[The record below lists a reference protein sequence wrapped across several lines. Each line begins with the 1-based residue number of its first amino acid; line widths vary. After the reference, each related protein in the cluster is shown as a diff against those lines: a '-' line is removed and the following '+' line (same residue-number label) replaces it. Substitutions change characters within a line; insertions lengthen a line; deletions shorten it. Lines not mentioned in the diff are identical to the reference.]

1 MSPPRPVV
9 ELEHALQTALA
20 RIAELEAGQAARER
34 TTAGG
39 EPPVGETNFRGIVE
53 SVGAVIAVLD
63 RTGKVLYAN
72 PACLS
77 VWNDPDVVGKTL
89 FDVYPRE
96 VAERYQ
102 VALLQVLET
111 EMTIDD
117 EIDNMLEKRVGWFRI
132 SLQPLRNLAGIA
144 DRILLTAWEVTEQ
157 HTAHEK
163 MTADEERYRTLS
175 MIASDYVFRSQV
187 RPDGSLGLIWVAGA
201 FETISGYSMEEYI
214 ARGGWRSA
222 LYPDDV
228 ALDDDAMATLHR
240 NQSVISE
247 VRTIAKNGEIVW
259 VRTYAKPV
267 WDETA
272 NQLAGINGAVQNI
285 TTAKRAD
292 EVLRASE
299 ARMTRAQTIAHVG
312 NWELDLQSKT
322 LWASEEAIR
331 IYGGDPSTQM
341 LPMSVPPMYVMEEDR
356 PRLDQA
362 MDRMLAGEA
371 DGYDEEFQIRR
382 ANDNAIRY
390 VRSKA
395 EVVWGSD
402 GKAEKVLGVI
412 QDVTEQKLAEIA
424 LRDSEVRFRALIEN
438 APGAVVLVS
447 KEGVF
452 KYISSSTYRL
462 MGYNP
467 ESSLALDPAAYTHPN
482 DLPALLEV
490 LNEVMQQP
498 GAVRTV
504 QYRFRHQDGSWRW
517 LESTISNL
525 LLEPSVEAL
534 VLNYQDITDRKDAEL
549 RLEQRVRERTAEID
563 AIRQRLELATT
574 AARLGIW
581 DFNFKTRQLLLD
593 DQMLQLGGM
602 TRDEFDG
609 TLDSYL
615 ARIHPQDRAH
625 LKLLQSVAHEA
636 QFYEREFR
644 VVWSDQSVHTIAA
657 NALILRD
664 AGGQPERLV
673 GINRDITAQKQ
684 AEEVLRSS
692 EETLLRANSE
702 LARAM
707 RMKDEF
713 LASMSHE
720 LRTPLTGILGLSEV
734 LQLKVYG
741 ELNPRQRKAISHI
754 EQSGRH
760 LLELI
765 NDILDL
771 SKMEANK
778 LELQIQPC
786 PVGEICQSSLQL
798 VKGMAQKKGQH
809 VGFTMN
815 PATITM
821 KADVRRLKQILVN
834 LLGNAIKFTPDGG
847 ALGLDVTGDETRQ
860 TVRFTIW
867 DNGIGI
873 NAQDLERL
881 FQPFVQVDSSLA
893 RQQSGTGLGLS
904 LVQRLTELHGGKVY
918 AESTAG
924 RGSRFTV
931 TLPWPRQDDAEL
943 QAAGPAKFAALQRI
957 LTVEDSLID
966 AEHLTQ
972 HLRLLGIEN
981 IVYHEGHGAVDYA
994 IQIQPG
1000 AILLDIG
1007 LPGKS
1012 GWDVL
1017 RELKT
1022 NEHTRAIPVII
1033 TSIVENRSQANAF
1046 GAAAY
1051 LVKPFT
1057 HAELREALALADTL
1071 APLSEPVLV
1080 VAEKAVTP
1088 LLMLVDDNPVT
1099 VESLR
1104 DYLESKNLAVIMVS
1118 SGWDFL
1124 ARVTQIRPHVVLM
1137 DIQMPGLDG
1146 LETIRRLRAHTDPE
1160 LATLPIIALTA
1171 LTMPGDRERCLAA
1184 GANAYLSKP
1193 IELQGLVAT
1202 VWELLKKADAPR

>member
-1 MSPPRPVV
+1 MSLPRTVV

-20 RIAELEAGQAARER
+20 RITELEADQVPREHTIAA
-34 TTAGG
+34 G
-39 EPPVGETNFRGIVE
+39 ESPAGETNFHNLVE
-53 SVGAVIAVLD
+53 SLGAVVAVLD

-72 PACLS
+72 PACLA

-96 VAERYQ
+96 VAERHQ
-102 VALLQVLET
+102 AALRQVLET
-111 EMTIDD
+111 ETTIHD
-117 EIDNMLEKRVGWFRI
+117 EIGNMIEKRAGWFRI
-132 SLQPLRNLAGIA
+132 SLQPLRNLAGVA
-144 DRILLTAWEVTEQ
+144 DSILLTAWEVTEQ
-157 HTAHEK
+157 HAAHEK

-175 MIASDYVFRSQV
+175 MIASDYVFRSQI

-201 FETISGYSMEEYI
+201 FETISGYSLEEFI

-228 ALDDDAMATLHR
+228 ALDNDAMATLHR
-240 NQSVISE
+240 NQSVVSE

-272 NQLAGINGAVQNI
+272 NQLMGIYGAVQDI
-285 TTAKRAD
+285 TAAKRAD

-299 ARMTRAQTIAHVG
+299 ARMKRAQAIAHVG
-312 NWELDLQSKT
+312 NWELNLQSKT
-322 LWASEEAIR
+322 LWASEEAFR
-331 IYGGDPSTQM
+331 IYGGDPNTQM
-341 LPMSVPPMYVMEEDR
+341 LPMSVPPTYVVEEYR
-356 PRLDQA
+356 PRLDQV
-362 MDRMLAGEA
+362 MGRMLAGEA

-382 ANDNAIRY
+382 ASDNATRY

-395 EVVWGSD
+395 EVVRGND
-402 GKAEKVLGVI
+402 GKAEKILGVI
-412 QDVTEQKLAEIA
+412 QDITEQKLAEIA

-452 KYISSSTYRL
+452 KYISSSTNRL
-462 MGYNP
+462 MGYDP
-467 ESSLALDPAAYTHPN
+467 ESSLALDPAAYTHPD

-490 LNEVMQQP
+490 LSEVMQQP

-504 QYRFRHQDGSWRW
+504 QYRFRHRDGSWRW

-563 AIRQRLELATT
+563 TIRQRLELATT

-581 DFNFKTRQLLLD
+581 DFNLKTKQLLLD
-593 DQMLQLGGM
+593 DQMLQQGDM
-602 TRDEFDG
+602 TRDAFDG
-609 TLDSYL
+609 TLNSYL
-615 ARIHPQDRAH
+615 ERIHPEDRAH
-625 LKLLQSVAHEA
+625 LKLLQPVPHDE
-636 QFYEREFR
+636 QLYEREFR
-644 VVWSDQSVHTIAA
+644 VVWSDQSVHTVAA
-657 NALILRD
+657 SALILRD
-664 AGGQPERLV
+664 ADGRPERLV

-692 EETLLRANSE
+692 KETLLRANSE

-741 ELNPRQRKAISHI
+741 EVNPRQRKAISHI

-786 PVGEICQSSLQL
+786 SVGEICQSSLQL

-815 PATITM
+815 PATFTM

-834 LLGNAIKFTPDGG
+834 LLSNAIKFTPDGG
-847 ALGLDVTGDETRQ
+847 ALGLDVTGDETEQ

-873 NAQDLERL
+873 NAQDLGRL

-904 LVQRLTELHGGKVY
+904 LVQRLTELHGGTVH

-931 TLPWPRQDDAEL
+931 TLPWPQQDDAEL
-943 QAAGPAKFAALQRI
+943 QVAGPAKFAALQRI

-1033 TSIVENRSQANAF
+1033 TSIVENRSQARAL

-1057 HAELREALALADTL
+1057 HAELREALALAAAL
-1071 APLSEPVLV
+1071 APQSEPVLI

-1104 DYLESKNLAVIMVS
+1104 DYLESRNLAVIMVS

-1124 ARVTQIRPHVVLM
+1124 ARVAQVRPHVVLM

-1146 LETIRRLRAHTDPE
+1146 LETIRHLRAHADPA

-1193 IELQGLVAT
+1193 IELQELLAT
-1202 VWELLKKADAPR
+1202 IWELLKQADAP

>member
-1 MSPPRPVV
+1 
-9 ELEHALQTALA
+9 
-20 RIAELEAGQAARER
+20 
-34 TTAGG
+34 
-39 EPPVGETNFRGIVE
+39 
-53 SVGAVIAVLD
+53 
-63 RTGKVLYAN
+63 
-72 PACLS
+72 
-77 VWNDPDVVGKTL
+77 
-89 FDVYPRE
+89 
-96 VAERYQ
+96 
-102 VALLQVLET
+102 
-111 EMTIDD
+111 
-117 EIDNMLEKRVGWFRI
+117 
-132 SLQPLRNLAGIA
+132 
-144 DRILLTAWEVTEQ
+144 
-157 HTAHEK
+157 
-163 MTADEERYRTLS
+163 
-175 MIASDYVFRSQV
+175 
-187 RPDGSLGLIWVAGA
+187 
-201 FETISGYSMEEYI
+201 
-214 ARGGWRSA
+214 
-222 LYPDDV
+222 
-228 ALDDDAMATLHR
+228 
-240 NQSVISE
+240 
-247 VRTIAKNGEIVW
+247 
-259 VRTYAKPV
+259 
-267 WDETA
+267 
-272 NQLAGINGAVQNI
+272 
-285 TTAKRAD
+285 
-292 EVLRASE
+292 
-299 ARMTRAQTIAHVG
+299 
-312 NWELDLQSKT
+312 
-322 LWASEEAIR
+322 
-331 IYGGDPSTQM
+331 
-341 LPMSVPPMYVMEEDR
+341 
-356 PRLDQA
+356 
-362 MDRMLAGEA
+362 
-371 DGYDEEFQIRR
+371 
-382 ANDNAIRY
+382 
-390 VRSKA
+390 
-395 EVVWGSD
+395 
-402 GKAEKVLGVI
+402 
-412 QDVTEQKLAEIA
+412 
-424 LRDSEVRFRALIEN
+424 
-438 APGAVVLVS
+438 
-447 KEGVF
+447 
-452 KYISSSTYRL
+452 
-462 MGYNP
+462 
-467 ESSLALDPAAYTHPN
+467 
-482 DLPALLEV
+482 
-490 LNEVMQQP
+490 MQQP

-581 DFNFKTRQLLLD
+581 DFNLKTRQLLLD
-593 DQMLQLGGM
+593 DQMLQLGCM

-1071 APLSEPVLV
+1071 APQSEPVLV

-1202 VWELLKKADAPR
+1202 VWDLLKKADAPR